1 MTSTTNNRILS
12 IYKSRQ
18 TILSIMD
25 VYDYNV
31 SDYNTFSI
39 NEIDAMF
46 ENGQLDMLIK
56 HKTTEQKTYIHY
68 FMSNISPK
76 QLRPNN
82 LDDIIRDL
90 YDIEGVLNKN
100 DNLIIISEDEPNDAL
115 TTKMNYLFDH
125 SGIFVVVHN
134 IKRLQFNL
142 LQHKLVPAVNV
153 LTSDETEALK
163 QKYNIT
169 QLSQLPEISRYDPMA
184 LAICMRPGQVCRIIR
199 DSPTALRYV
208 YYRVCV

>member
-1 MTSTTNNRILS
+1 MTSVSNNRILS
-12 IYKSRQ
+12 IYKSRR
-18 TILSIMD
+18 TILEIMEM
-25 VYDYNV
+25 YDYDV
-31 SDYNTFSI
+31 SEYNTFSI

-46 ENGQLDMLIK
+46 ENGQLDMLINNAK
-56 HKTTEQKTYIHY
+56 KQQKTYIHY
-68 FMSNISPK
+68 FMTNTGSK

-90 YDIEGVLNKN
+90 FDIEAVLTKS

-115 TTKMNYLFDH
+115 ITKLNYLYDH

-142 LQHKLVPAVNV
+142 LHHKLIPKVSV
-153 LTSDETEALK
+153 LSKEETEAMK
-163 QKYNIT
+163 QTYNLT
-169 QLSQLPEISRYDPMA
+169 NVNQLPEISRYDPMS
-184 LAICMRPGQVCRIIR
+184 LAICMRPGQVCKLIR
-199 DSPTALRYV
+199 DSPTAMKYV

>member
-1 MTSTTNNRILS
+1 MTSVSNNRILS
-12 IYKSRQ
+12 IYKSRR
-18 TILSIMD
+18 TILEIMEMYEYD
-25 VYDYNV
+25 V
-31 SDYNTFSI
+31 SEYNTFSI

-46 ENGQLDMLIK
+46 ENGQLDMLINNTK
-56 HKTTEQKTYIHY
+56 KQQKTYIHY
-68 FMSNISPK
+68 FMTNTGPK

-90 YDIEGVLNKN
+90 FDIEAVLTKS

-115 TTKMNYLFDH
+115 TTKLNYLYDH

-142 LQHKLVPAVNV
+142 LHHKLVPEVSV
-153 LTSDETEALK
+153 LSKEETEAMK
-163 QKYNIT
+163 QTYNLT
-169 QLSQLPEISRYDPMA
+169 SVSQLPEISRYDPMS
-184 LAICMRPGQVCRIIR
+184 LAICMRPGQVCKLIR
-199 DSPTALRYV
+199 DSPTAMKYV